1 MALTEIVT
9 IGELKIT
16 VRELTVR
23 EIYGADMAPPE
34 SQAMI
39 PLYLAMDIDYALV
52 LAAVDVPPGEM
63 VDLHPSDLDRITEAF
78 RKANPF
84 LEKPLVAQSR
94 ARQRESLVNSYSEL
108 FAASLRLATEPEP
121 GITP

>member
-1 MALTEIVT
+1 MSLSETVT
-9 IGELKIT
+9 IGDRKIT

-23 EIYGADMAPPE
+23 EIYAADMSPPE
-34 SQAMI
+34 SQDLI
-39 PLYLAMDIDYALV
+39 PLYLALDVDYALV
-52 LAAVDVPPGEM
+52 LAAVDVAAGKL
-63 VDLHPSDLDRITEAF
+63 VDLHPSDLDRVTEAF

-94 ARQRESLVNSYSEL
+94 ARQREILVNSYSEL
-108 FAASLRLATEPEP
+108 FAASLRRATVPEP

>member
-1 MALTEIVT
+1 MSLSETVT
-9 IGELKIT
+9 IGDSKIT

-23 EIYGADMAPPE
+23 EIYGADMSPPE
-34 SQAMI
+34 SQDLI
-39 PLYLAMDIDYALV
+39 PLYLALDVDYALV
-52 LAAVDVPPGEM
+52 LAAVDAVPGEL

-94 ARQRESLVNSYSEL
+94 ARQREILVNSYSEL
-108 FAASLRLATEPEP
+108 FAASLRLATDPEP
-121 GITP
+121 GNTP